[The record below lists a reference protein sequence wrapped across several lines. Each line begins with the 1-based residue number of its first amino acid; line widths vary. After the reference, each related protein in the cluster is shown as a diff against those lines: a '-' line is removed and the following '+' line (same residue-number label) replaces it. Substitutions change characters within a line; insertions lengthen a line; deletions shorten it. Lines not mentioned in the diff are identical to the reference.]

1 MNALDSK
8 IYPDDNFSGLES
20 SKEQKS
26 PGVSSSSTKVEDL
39 SLDGL
44 NEKRLSITS
53 SENVETPY
61 TATNLQSNV
70 EYSNNEGIGSQET
83 FRTKLPTIEA
93 LQLQHK
99 RNITDLRE
107 EIDNS
112 KSNDSH
118 VLSNG
123 GTTRYSSDA
132 DYKETEPI
140 EFKYPPGEGPC
151 RACGLEVTGKRM
163 FSKKENELSG
173 QWHREC
179 FKCIE
184 CGIKFNKHVPCYILG
199 DEPYCQKH

>member
-1 MNALDSK
+1 M
-8 IYPDDNFSGLES
+8 
-20 SKEQKS
+20 
-26 PGVSSSSTKVEDL
+26 
-39 SLDGL
+39 
-44 NEKRLSITS
+44 
-53 SENVETPY
+53 
-61 TATNLQSNV
+61 
-70 EYSNNEGIGSQET
+70 
-83 FRTKLPTIEA
+83 
-93 LQLQHK
+93 
-99 RNITDLRE
+99 RE

-199 DEPYCQKH
+199 DEPYCQKHYHEEITVFVRFVQIS